1 MDETGRTPAAPPPPL
16 HATVCRA
23 PGRCPGL
30 WCRLMRRCFQ
40 EGAAARDG

>member
-1 MDETGRTPAAPPPPL
+1 MDPSDRTPAAPPPR
-16 HATVCRA
+16 ATVCRA

-40 EGAAARDG
+40 EGAAAQDG